1 MKRRITKQIKV
12 GKVGIGS
19 DYPISVQSMTT
30 TKTRNTDETIQQ
42 VYELANNGADIVR
55 VTCNDIEAA
64 KSLVNISTRSPVPI
78 IADIHFQYKLAL
90 AAIEAGVQGLR
101 LNPGNIRNEKHIKA
115 VAKEA
120 LLANVPI
127 RIGVNAGSLDKDISK
142 KYGDSTPKALVESAL
157 KELKYLE
164 EVEFHNIK
172 ISVKHSNVPLMIESY
187 RLLSEKVDYPLHL
200 GVTEAGPLPGG
211 LIKSVS
217 GISTL
222 LSEGI
227 GDTIRFS
234 FINHMFAKWI
244 KSHRDLPML
253 INQWANVVR
262 WEMRTR
268 LFLRTSEFLWQEGHT
283 AHKTQEEATSEALQ
297 MLDIY
302 AEFAENAAG
311 VSVVKGIKSA
321 NERFA
326 GATTTYSIEAMMKDK
341 KALQAGTSHELGQN
355 FSKAFEIQY
364 SDENNELQH
373 PFQTSWGVSTR
384 LIGMI
389 IMAHGDD
396 KGLQLPPKLAPTQSV
411 LIPIIPN
418 EDSKSVVL
426 ETVNKLHE
434 ELRESYR
441 MKIDDRDNIS
451 PGFKFNEWEL
461 KGVPLRIEIGPKD
474 IEKNSVVF
482 SRRDGVDGKNSIS
495 INEVSQKLKDNLDD
509 IQSNLLETSK
519 NFRKDNTI
527 HVDSKAEL
535 IDTLNSTPGFVT
547 CYWDENTSDEIEIKD
562 LTKATLRCYL
572 LENEG
577 SAKAV
582 NNESVEGKKA
592 IFSKA
597 Y

>member
-1 MKRRITKQIKV
+1 MVEKITPMSEDFNEWYTDIIQQAQLADYSPVKGTMVIRPYGYSLWEGVQAYLDKKFKETGHENAYFPLFIPNSFIKKEAEHV
-12 GKVGIGS
+12 EGFSPELATVTHAGGKELEEPLVVRPTS
-19 DYPISVQSMTT
+19 
-30 TKTRNTDETIQQ
+30 ETI
-42 VYELANNGADIVR
+42 
-55 VTCNDIEAA
+55 
-64 KSLVNISTRSPVPI
+64 
-78 IADIHFQYKLAL
+78 
-90 AAIEAGVQGLR
+90 
-101 LNPGNIRNEKHIKA
+101 
-115 VAKEA
+115 
-120 LLANVPI
+120 
-127 RIGVNAGSLDKDISK
+127 
-142 KYGDSTPKALVESAL
+142 
-157 KELKYLE
+157 
-164 EVEFHNIK
+164 
-172 ISVKHSNVPLMIESY
+172 
-187 RLLSEKVDYPLHL
+187 
-200 GVTEAGPLPGG
+200 
-211 LIKSVS
+211 
-217 GISTL
+217 
-222 LSEGI
+222 
-227 GDTIRFS
+227 
-234 FINHMFAKWI
+234 INHMFARWI

-302 AEFAENAAG
+302 AEFAENAAA

-326 GATTTYSIEAMMKDK
+326 GATTTYSIEAMMKDM

-396 KGLQLPPKLAPTQSV
+396 NGLQLPPNLAPTQSV

-426 ETVNKLHE
+426 ETVNNLHE
-434 ELRESYR
+434 ELRKDYR
-441 MKIDDRDNIS
+441 IKIDDRDNIS

-474 IEKNSVVF
+474 IENNSVVF
-482 SRRDGVDGKNSIS
+482 SRRDGVNGKSSIS
-495 INEVSQKLKDNLDD
+495 IDDVSQKLKENLDD

-519 NFRKDNTI
+519 NFRKENTI

-572 LENEG
+572 LDNED
-577 SAKAV
+577 SAKSV

>member
-1 MKRRITKQIKV
+1 MVEKITPMSEDFNEWYTDIIQQAQLADYSPVKGTMVIRPYGYSLWEGVQAYLDKKFKETGHENAYFPLFIPNSFIQKEAEHV
-12 GKVGIGS
+12 EGFSPELATVTHAGGKELEEPLVVRPTS
-19 DYPISVQSMTT
+19 
-30 TKTRNTDETIQQ
+30 ETI
-42 VYELANNGADIVR
+42 
-55 VTCNDIEAA
+55 
-64 KSLVNISTRSPVPI
+64 
-78 IADIHFQYKLAL
+78 
-90 AAIEAGVQGLR
+90 
-101 LNPGNIRNEKHIKA
+101 
-115 VAKEA
+115 
-120 LLANVPI
+120 
-127 RIGVNAGSLDKDISK
+127 
-142 KYGDSTPKALVESAL
+142 
-157 KELKYLE
+157 
-164 EVEFHNIK
+164 
-172 ISVKHSNVPLMIESY
+172 
-187 RLLSEKVDYPLHL
+187 
-200 GVTEAGPLPGG
+200 
-211 LIKSVS
+211 
-217 GISTL
+217 
-222 LSEGI
+222 
-227 GDTIRFS
+227 
-234 FINHMFAKWI
+234 INHMFAKWI

-451 PGFKFNEWEL
+451 PGFKFNEWES

>member
-1 MKRRITKQIKV
+1 MVEKITPMSEDFNEWYTDIIQQAQLADYSPVKGTMVIRPYGYSLWEGVQAYLDKKFKETGHENAYFPLFIPNSFIQKEAEHV
-12 GKVGIGS
+12 EGFSPELATVTHAGGKELEEPLVVRPTS
-19 DYPISVQSMTT
+19 
-30 TKTRNTDETIQQ
+30 ETI
-42 VYELANNGADIVR
+42 
-55 VTCNDIEAA
+55 
-64 KSLVNISTRSPVPI
+64 
-78 IADIHFQYKLAL
+78 
-90 AAIEAGVQGLR
+90 
-101 LNPGNIRNEKHIKA
+101 
-115 VAKEA
+115 
-120 LLANVPI
+120 
-127 RIGVNAGSLDKDISK
+127 
-142 KYGDSTPKALVESAL
+142 
-157 KELKYLE
+157 
-164 EVEFHNIK
+164 
-172 ISVKHSNVPLMIESY
+172 
-187 RLLSEKVDYPLHL
+187 
-200 GVTEAGPLPGG
+200 
-211 LIKSVS
+211 
-217 GISTL
+217 
-222 LSEGI
+222 
-227 GDTIRFS
+227 
-234 FINHMFAKWI
+234 INHMFAKWI

-572 LENEG
+572 LEKEG

>member
-1 MKRRITKQIKV
+1 MVEKITPMSEDFNEWYTDIIQQAQLADYSPVKGTMVIRPYGYSLWEGVQAYLDKKFKETGHENAYFPLFIPNSFIKKEAEHV
-12 GKVGIGS
+12 EGFSPELATVTHAGGKELEEPLVVRPTS
-19 DYPISVQSMTT
+19 
-30 TKTRNTDETIQQ
+30 ETI
-42 VYELANNGADIVR
+42 
-55 VTCNDIEAA
+55 
-64 KSLVNISTRSPVPI
+64 
-78 IADIHFQYKLAL
+78 
-90 AAIEAGVQGLR
+90 
-101 LNPGNIRNEKHIKA
+101 
-115 VAKEA
+115 
-120 LLANVPI
+120 
-127 RIGVNAGSLDKDISK
+127 
-142 KYGDSTPKALVESAL
+142 
-157 KELKYLE
+157 
-164 EVEFHNIK
+164 
-172 ISVKHSNVPLMIESY
+172 
-187 RLLSEKVDYPLHL
+187 
-200 GVTEAGPLPGG
+200 
-211 LIKSVS
+211 
-217 GISTL
+217 
-222 LSEGI
+222 
-227 GDTIRFS
+227 
-234 FINHMFAKWI
+234 INHMFARWI

-302 AEFAENAAG
+302 AEFAENAAA

-326 GATTTYSIEAMMKDK
+326 GATTTYSIEAMMKDM

-396 KGLQLPPKLAPTQSV
+396 KGLQLPPNLAPTQSV

-418 EDSKSVVL
+418 EDSKSIVL
-426 ETVNKLHE
+426 ETVNNLHE
-434 ELRESYR
+434 ELRKDYR
-441 MKIDDRDNIS
+441 IKIDDRDNIS

-474 IEKNSVVF
+474 IENNSVVF
-482 SRRDGVDGKNSIS
+482 SRRDGVNGKSSIS
-495 INEVSQKLKDNLDD
+495 IDDVSQKLKENLDD

-519 NFRKDNTI
+519 NFRKQNTI

-572 LENEG
+572 LDNED
-577 SAKAV
+577 SAKSV

>member
-1 MKRRITKQIKV
+1 MVEKITPMSEDFNEWYTDIIQQAQLADYSPVKGTMVIRPYGYSLWEGVQAYLDKKFKETGHENAYFPLFIPNSFIQKEAEHV
-12 GKVGIGS
+12 EGFSPELATVTHAGGKELEEPLVVRPTS
-19 DYPISVQSMTT
+19 
-30 TKTRNTDETIQQ
+30 ETI
-42 VYELANNGADIVR
+42 
-55 VTCNDIEAA
+55 
-64 KSLVNISTRSPVPI
+64 
-78 IADIHFQYKLAL
+78 
-90 AAIEAGVQGLR
+90 
-101 LNPGNIRNEKHIKA
+101 
-115 VAKEA
+115 
-120 LLANVPI
+120 
-127 RIGVNAGSLDKDISK
+127 
-142 KYGDSTPKALVESAL
+142 
-157 KELKYLE
+157 
-164 EVEFHNIK
+164 
-172 ISVKHSNVPLMIESY
+172 
-187 RLLSEKVDYPLHL
+187 
-200 GVTEAGPLPGG
+200 
-211 LIKSVS
+211 
-217 GISTL
+217 
-222 LSEGI
+222 
-227 GDTIRFS
+227 
-234 FINHMFAKWI
+234 INHMFAKWI

-364 SDENNELQH
+364 SDENNDLQH

-396 KGLQLPPKLAPTQSV
+396 KGLLLPPKLAPTQSV

>member
-1 MKRRITKQIKV
+1 MVEKITPMSEDFNEWYTDIIQQAQLADYSPVKGTMVIRPYGYSLWEGVQAYLDKKFKETGHENAYFPLFIPNSFIKKEAEHV
-12 GKVGIGS
+12 EGFSPELATVTHAGGKELEEPLVVRPTS
-19 DYPISVQSMTT
+19 
-30 TKTRNTDETIQQ
+30 ETI
-42 VYELANNGADIVR
+42 
-55 VTCNDIEAA
+55 
-64 KSLVNISTRSPVPI
+64 
-78 IADIHFQYKLAL
+78 
-90 AAIEAGVQGLR
+90 
-101 LNPGNIRNEKHIKA
+101 
-115 VAKEA
+115 
-120 LLANVPI
+120 
-127 RIGVNAGSLDKDISK
+127 
-142 KYGDSTPKALVESAL
+142 
-157 KELKYLE
+157 
-164 EVEFHNIK
+164 
-172 ISVKHSNVPLMIESY
+172 
-187 RLLSEKVDYPLHL
+187 
-200 GVTEAGPLPGG
+200 
-211 LIKSVS
+211 
-217 GISTL
+217 
-222 LSEGI
+222 
-227 GDTIRFS
+227 
-234 FINHMFAKWI
+234 INHMFARWI

-302 AEFAENAAG
+302 AEFAENAAA

-326 GATTTYSIEAMMKDK
+326 GATTTYSIEAMMKDM

-396 KGLQLPPKLAPTQSV
+396 KGLQLPPNLAPTQSV

-426 ETVNKLHE
+426 ETVNNLYE
-434 ELRESYR
+434 ELRKDYR
-441 MKIDDRDNIS
+441 IKIDDRDNIS

-474 IEKNSVVF
+474 IENNPVVF
-482 SRRDGVDGKNSIS
+482 SRRDGVNGKSSIY
-495 INEVSQKLKDNLDD
+495 IDDVSQKLKENLDD

-519 NFRKDNTI
+519 NFRKENTI

-572 LENEG
+572 LDNED
-577 SAKAV
+577 SAKSV

>member
-1 MKRRITKQIKV
+1 MSEDFNEWYTDIIQKAQLADYSPVKGTMVIRPYGYSLWEGVQAYLDKKFKETGHENAYFPLFIPNSFIQKEAEHVEGFSPELATV
-12 GKVGIGS
+12 THAGGKELEEPLVVRPTS
-19 DYPISVQSMTT
+19 
-30 TKTRNTDETIQQ
+30 ETI
-42 VYELANNGADIVR
+42 
-55 VTCNDIEAA
+55 
-64 KSLVNISTRSPVPI
+64 
-78 IADIHFQYKLAL
+78 
-90 AAIEAGVQGLR
+90 
-101 LNPGNIRNEKHIKA
+101 
-115 VAKEA
+115 
-120 LLANVPI
+120 
-127 RIGVNAGSLDKDISK
+127 
-142 KYGDSTPKALVESAL
+142 
-157 KELKYLE
+157 
-164 EVEFHNIK
+164 
-172 ISVKHSNVPLMIESY
+172 
-187 RLLSEKVDYPLHL
+187 
-200 GVTEAGPLPGG
+200 
-211 LIKSVS
+211 
-217 GISTL
+217 
-222 LSEGI
+222 
-227 GDTIRFS
+227 
-234 FINHMFAKWI
+234 INHMFAKWI

-253 INQWANVVR
+253 VNQWANVVR

-547 CYWDENTSDEIEIKD
+547 CYWNENTSDEIEIKD

>member
-1 MKRRITKQIKV
+1 MVEKITPMSEDFNEWYTDIIQQAQLADYSPVKGTMVIRPYGYSLWEGVQAYLDKKFKETGHENAYFPLFIPNSFIQKEAEHV
-12 GKVGIGS
+12 EGFSPELATVTHAGGKELEEPLVVRPTS
-19 DYPISVQSMTT
+19 
-30 TKTRNTDETIQQ
+30 ETI
-42 VYELANNGADIVR
+42 
-55 VTCNDIEAA
+55 
-64 KSLVNISTRSPVPI
+64 
-78 IADIHFQYKLAL
+78 
-90 AAIEAGVQGLR
+90 
-101 LNPGNIRNEKHIKA
+101 
-115 VAKEA
+115 
-120 LLANVPI
+120 
-127 RIGVNAGSLDKDISK
+127 
-142 KYGDSTPKALVESAL
+142 
-157 KELKYLE
+157 
-164 EVEFHNIK
+164 
-172 ISVKHSNVPLMIESY
+172 
-187 RLLSEKVDYPLHL
+187 
-200 GVTEAGPLPGG
+200 
-211 LIKSVS
+211 
-217 GISTL
+217 
-222 LSEGI
+222 
-227 GDTIRFS
+227 
-234 FINHMFAKWI
+234 INHMFAKWI

-441 MKIDDRDNIS
+441 IKIDDRDNIS

-474 IEKNSVVF
+474 IENNSVVF
-482 SRRDGVDGKNSIS
+482 SRRDGVDGKNSIL
-495 INEVSQKLKDNLDD
+495 INEVSQKLKDKLDD

-562 LTKATLRCYL
+562 LTKIIL
-572 LENEG
+572 
-577 SAKAV
+577 
-582 NNESVEGKKA
+582 A
-592 IFSKA
+592 ISFI
-597 Y
+597 

>member
-1 MKRRITKQIKV
+1 MVEKITPMSEDFNEWYTDIIQQAQLAAYSPVKGTMVIRPYGYSLWEGVQAYLDKKFKETGHENAYFPLFIPNSFIKKEAEHV
-12 GKVGIGS
+12 EGFSPELATVTHAGGKELEEPLVVRQTS
-19 DYPISVQSMTT
+19 
-30 TKTRNTDETIQQ
+30 ETI
-42 VYELANNGADIVR
+42 I
-55 VTCNDIEAA
+55 T
-64 KSLVNISTRSPVPI
+64 
-78 IADIHFQYKLAL
+78 
-90 AAIEAGVQGLR
+90 
-101 LNPGNIRNEKHIKA
+101 
-115 VAKEA
+115 
-120 LLANVPI
+120 
-127 RIGVNAGSLDKDISK
+127 
-142 KYGDSTPKALVESAL
+142 
-157 KELKYLE
+157 
-164 EVEFHNIK
+164 
-172 ISVKHSNVPLMIESY
+172 
-187 RLLSEKVDYPLHL
+187 
-200 GVTEAGPLPGG
+200 
-211 LIKSVS
+211 
-217 GISTL
+217 
-222 LSEGI
+222 
-227 GDTIRFS
+227 
-234 FINHMFAKWI
+234 HMFARWI

-302 AEFAENAAG
+302 AEFAENAAA

-326 GATTTYSIEAMMKDK
+326 GATTTYSIEAMMKDM

-396 KGLQLPPKLAPTQSV
+396 KGLQLPPNLAPTQSV

-418 EDSKSVVL
+418 EDSKSIVL
-426 ETVNKLHE
+426 ETVNNLHE
-434 ELRESYR
+434 ELRKDYR
-441 MKIDDRDNIS
+441 IKIDDRDNIS

-474 IEKNSVVF
+474 IENNSVVF
-482 SRRDGVDGKNSIS
+482 SRRDGVNGKSSIS
-495 INEVSQKLKDNLDD
+495 IDDVSQKLKENLDD

-519 NFRKDNTI
+519 NFRKENTI

-572 LENEG
+572 LDNED
-577 SAKAV
+577 SAKSV